1 MSLVLSIDTSTKN
14 CSVSIS
20 KDSVLLHTIEEL
32 SESFTHAEK
41 LHVFCEKIVQ
51 RIKYFFCSN

>member
-14 CSVSIS
+14 CPVSIS

-32 SESFTHAEK
+32 ASLLLTQK
-41 LHVFCEKIVQ
+41 N
-51 RIKYFFCSN
+51 YMFFVKK